1 MSERRYNIGAGR
13 EKLSGWISVDADERT
28 GADVI
33 STLPPVPDE
42 FAGADAFRLIHVLEH
57 FHKWEAEEMLRDF
70 HRLLKPGGRL
80 ILELP
85 NLQSAIDALSGK
97 SGKSPERWGFWVLW
111 GDPSHRN
118 PLFGHKWGW
127 TPATLRSAL
136 IDAGFQGENVR
147 DERPR
152 YHVPDR
158 DFRIVA
164 IR

>member
-57 FHKWEAEEMLRDF
+57 FHKWEAEAMLRDF
-70 HRLLKPGGRL
+70 HRLLAPGGRL
-80 ILELP
+80 VLELP
-85 NLQSAIDALSGK
+85 NLDSAIAALSGN
-97 SGKSPERWGFWVLW
+97 GKPVDRWGMWVLY

-127 TPATLRSAL
+127 TPATLTSAL
-136 IDAGFQGENVR
+136 VDAGFSLEKIVR
-147 DERPR
+147 ERPK

-158 DFRIVA
+158 DFRLVSTK
-164 IR
+164 